1 MYETHSAGAIVLSLL
16 LILSTGLAGV
26 AVAADDPGSITPL
39 QSGGGEITVVD
50 DDNSTDGPEDQQP
63 SDSFVVTNF
72 EAPERVAVGEAVS
85 VTATIS
91 NPNAFETNQSVE
103 FRLDG
108 DVVARQ
114 PFELDG
120 EAEQTVTFELDTEE
134 LGVGTYIHGFLTTD
148 RGGLAAL
155 EVIPFA
161 ELAIEEQESDGDEV
175 VVDGATLSDGGF
187 VAIYDEDGSFLGV
200 SAPLDAGEHEDIEIE
215 LFEDDRIEFDRDS
228 LDEENTLT
236 AVAHLN
242 TTDNETFDFV
252 VNESLDRPYV
262 DVGGEPITDNATVT
276 VPAEDEESAEE
287 EEIEE
292 AEPEEVEEAEAEEE
306 DEAETEADEEVEE
319 DEAEE
324 ADEAETEESE
334 EDAEREQEEADE
346 AETDE
351 TDAETDTDEITPI
364 VDFSDQESNGES
376 VIVDNATLPVDGYV
390 AISEDDEIIG
400 VSEYLEAG
408 EHTDIPIELFDV
420 RSASFDREQLTES
433 TTLAATL
440 HEENSGNEKFDHVRN
455 DIRDGPLV
463 DDEGT
468 SISEMAEITV
478 PESVAEDPEAAE
490 DTGDDADESAVDEVD
505 ADDSG
510 VDEVE
515 DTEVNEANDEG
526 ESNDESDGSAD
537 DETDSSNETSEED
550 DSTEPV
556 GDENDEADDSDNEI
570 NDGNSEESEQE
581 ANESESGDDGAE
593 EITEESDESDD
604 EESDSSADSDTGNGV
619 DDATESADNDNV
631 DDGDGSEESEQAEDE
646 SEDGD
651 EDVGESDDESDGE
664 SGDESDSESDG
675 TDESDDESDGAD
687 DADESDDESDGNEE
701 SDADEKDANDESE
714 DENEQESD
722 DGDDADEDTEDDTDD
737 DGEDDEEADD
747 SE

>member
-26 AVAADDPGSITPL
+26 AVATDGPESITPL
-39 QSGGGEITVVD
+39 QSSGGEITVVD
-50 DDNSTDGPEDQQP
+50 DADNSTDGAEDQQP
-63 SDSFVVTNF
+63 GDSFVVTNF

-91 NPNAFETNQSVE
+91 NPNTFETNQSVE

-120 EAEQTVTFELDTEE
+120 EAEQTVTFELDTDE

-148 RGGLAAL
+148 RGGLAVL

-161 ELAIEEQESDGDEV
+161 ELAIEEQESDGDNV
-175 VVDGATLSDGGF
+175 VVDSATLSEGGF

-200 SAPLDAGEHEDIEIE
+200 SAYLDAGEHEGVEIE
-215 LFEDDRIEFDRDS
+215 LFEDDRIEFDRDE

-276 VPAEDEESAEE
+276 VPAEAEESTEE

-292 AEPEEVEEAEAEEE
+292 AEAEEVEEAEDAEAEEE
-306 DEAETEADEEVEE
+306 DEAEA
-319 DEAEE
+319 
-324 ADEAETEESE
+324 EESE
-334 EDAEREQEEADE
+334 ETDEADAEEPAEADE
-346 AETDE
+346 QRETDP
-351 TDAETDTDEITPI
+351 ETDTDEITPI
-364 VDFSDQESNGES
+364 VDFSDQESDGES

-390 AISEDDEIIG
+390 AISEDEEIIG

-420 RSASFDREQLTES
+420 RSASFDREKLTEL
-433 TTLAATL
+433 TTLTATL

-455 DIRDGPLV
+455 DIRDGPIV

-468 SISEMAEITV
+468 PVSEMAEITV
-478 PESVAEDPEAAE
+478 PESVAEDPVEADE
-490 DTGDDADESAVDEVD
+490 NGDDADESAVDEAED
-505 ADDSG
+505 ADESAADANES
-510 VDEVE
+510 
-515 DTEVNEANDEG
+515 DTEVNETDDEG
-526 ESNDESDGSAD
+526 ESNGESDESAD
-537 DETDSSNETSEED
+537 DETDSSDETSEED
-550 DSTEPV
+550 DSTEPAT
-556 GDENDEADDSDNEI
+556 DESDEAGDSDNEADDD
-570 NDGNSEESEQE
+570 NSEESEQEADESESGDNDAEETNEASDESNDEENDSSANSDNSNGVDDATESADDDDAGDGNGDAENGDSDATDSEESEQE
-581 ANESESGDDGAE
+581 ANESE
-593 EITEESDESDD
+593 
-604 EESDSSADSDTGNGV
+604 
-619 DDATESADNDNV
+619 
-631 DDGDGSEESEQAEDE
+631 
-646 SEDGD
+646 DGD
-651 EDVGESDDESDGE
+651 EDVAESDDESDGE
-664 SGDESDSESDG
+664 SSAESSDESDES
-675 TDESDDESDGAD
+675 AD
-687 DADESDDESDGNEE
+687 DGADESDDADDVDEE
-701 SDADEKDANDESE
+701 SDADEDSDDGSE
-714 DENEQESD
+714 DEDEEESD
-722 DGDDADEDTEDDTDD
+722 DEDDTDD
-737 DGEDDEEADD
+737 EDSEDDEESDD